1 MSGQRFVGWAPRAHQ
16 AAAPDQSL
24 VDSGLPNLRSHTLVL
39 VGDDLASLPGTKR
52 GQVRAYSDASAVL
65 FTLRRPPLPHGF
77 TLIELLAAI
86 TLLALLATI
95 LMGTVRGAER
105 SVSAATDLVERTE
118 QYARTQSFL
127 REHIAGALP
136 LRWRKE
142 PGQPLKFDGK
152 ADSITYLA
160 PVTSQIAEGGV
171 MWWQL
176 TVARSNGAVPRSQLV
191 LRRVAQD
198 PDDKAVP
205 DVPATD
211 TVVLADGI
219 DAVKLAYFDVG
230 PDPLTEPDTGTWVD
244 SWSENS
250 RMPSMVSI
258 RVTEQGGREWP
269 ELLVPLRLTQA
280 LGCNFDF
287 QKQRCILP
295 GVVTR

>member
-1 MSGQRFVGWAPRAHQ
+1 MMQPILVGWASRAHP
-16 AAAPDQSL
+16 AVPRHQSL
-24 VDSGLPNLRSHTLVL
+24 AVRGRPTL
-39 VGDDLASLPGTKR
+39 GK
-52 GQVRAYSDASAVL
+52 
-65 FTLRRPPLPHGF
+65 PPLARGF

-105 SVSAATDLVERTE
+105 SVSAAADLVERTE
-118 QYARTQSFL
+118 QYARTQNFL
-127 REHIAGALP
+127 REHIAGVLP

-142 PGQPLKFDGK
+142 PGFPLKFEGQSDR
-152 ADSITYLA
+152 ITYLA

-176 TVARSNGAVPRSQLV
+176 AVVRTNGAVPRNQLV
-191 LRRVAQD
+191 LRRLAQD
-198 PDDKAVP
+198 PEEKAVP
-205 DVPATD
+205 EVPATD
-211 TVVLADGI
+211 AIVLADGI
-219 DAVKLAYFDVG
+219 ESIKIAYFDPG
-230 PDPLTEPDTGTWVD
+230 SDPISEPDAGNWVEQ
-244 SWSENS
+244 WSENS

-258 RVTEQGGREWP
+258 RVTEQGGRQWP
-269 ELLVPLRLTQA
+269 ELLAPLQLTQA

>member
-1 MSGQRFVGWAPRAHQ
+1 MTPAFVGWAPRAHQ
-16 AAAPDQSL
+16 SAACRQGS
-24 VDSGLPNLRSHTLVL
+24 VDRGLP
-39 VGDDLASLPGTKR
+39 
-52 GQVRAYSDASAVL
+52 
-65 FTLRRPPLPHGF
+65 TLRRPHFARGF

-118 QYARTQSFL
+118 QYARSQNFL

-176 TVARSNGAVPRSQLV
+176 TVARSNGAVPRNQLV
-191 LRRVAQD
+191 LKRVAQD
-198 PDDKAVP
+198 PEDKAVP
-205 DVPATD
+205 EVSAADAI
-211 TVVLADGI
+211 VLADGI
-219 DAVKLAYFDVG
+219 DALKLAYFDVG

>member
-1 MSGQRFVGWAPRAHQ
+1 
-16 AAAPDQSL
+16 
-24 VDSGLPNLRSHTLVL
+24 
-39 VGDDLASLPGTKR
+39 
-52 GQVRAYSDASAVL
+52 
-65 FTLRRPPLPHGF
+65 
-77 TLIELLAAI
+77 
-86 TLLALLATI
+86 
-95 LMGTVRGAER
+95 
-105 SVSAATDLVERTE
+105 
-118 QYARTQSFL
+118 SFL

-205 DVPATD
+205 EVPATD
-211 TVVLADGI
+211 AVVLADGV